1 MNVIKQII
9 GKKVNKRIAIFIV
22 SFIVIATAISIIS
35 FTEVRGIKILLF
47 TLVIDFILS
56 AIVFWLVFAINTIYL
71 ILKGIA
77 CILKYIYY
85 KIKYSI
91 IKIYNNMREDIK
103 KLKKAWQYN
112 ITEDDSNYTIRK
124 KVKETNRNRY
134 YILSISFSLL
144 LFLVLAIGYSGHG
157 YIAILLALFIAIIE
171 IILAIIY
178 NQL

>member
-1 MNVIKQII
+1 MNIIKQII
-9 GKKVNKRIAIFIV
+9 GKKRNKRIAIFIV

-56 AIVFWLVFAINTIYL
+56 AIVFWLMLAINTIYL

-77 CILKYIYY
+77 YILKHIYY

-91 IKIYNNMREDIK
+91 IKIYNNMREAIK

-112 ITEDDSNYTIRK
+112 ITDDDSNYTIRR
-124 KVKETNRNRY
+124 KVK
-134 YILSISFSLL
+134 
-144 LFLVLAIGYSGHG
+144 
-157 YIAILLALFIAIIE
+157 
-171 IILAIIY
+171 
-178 NQL
+178 